1 MDKEKYERM
10 LQYVK
15 ENPNATFDYGF
26 MNTLFQFAK
35 ALIKKLEDNGINPQE
50 NKNGYIRR
58 N

>member
-26 MNTLFQFAK
+26 MNMLFQFAK
-35 ALIKKLEDNGINPQE
+35 SLIKKLEDNGIKP
-50 NKNGYIRR
+50 
-58 N
+58 